1 MNAVCLVV
9 AGIVRATLPGDEFTL
24 AWDHSVQKTR
34 WEERYRVDGDRLRL
48 VEARVEGTG
57 AGMEPPPSAV
67 LRNGAWTWQP
77 GTLLPEL
84 RLALSPYTTD
94 YTLCWQ
100 DRCRTLGDLV
110 APAAAD
116 TTVVVRP
123 CAETTARAP
132 LPPA

>member
-1 MNAVCLVV
+1 LNAVCLLV
-9 AGIVRATLPGDEFTL
+9 AGALSATLPDPEFTL

-34 WEERYRVDGDRLRL
+34 WEERYRVDGERLRL

-67 LRNGAWTWQP
+67 LRDGAWTWRP

-84 RLALSPYTTD
+84 RLTLSRYTSD
-94 YTLCWQ
+94 YMLCSQ
-100 DRCRTLGDLV
+100 GRCRTLGALV

-116 TTVVVRP
+116 ATVVVRP
-123 CAETTARAP
+123 CSGTRPIAP
-132 LPPA
+132 SPPA